1 MAANIKGPPPK
12 AIEDLYEEAS
22 ASVAAETL
30 LSAMGP
36 QLERAFNF
44 RLTQLFTAPPEL
56 GAILDARAQLKA
68 IWDMKKGLTDEMKK
82 GRGAVDVF
90 NKLLLKS
97 A

>member
-1 MAANIKGPPPK
+1 M
-12 AIEDLYEEAS
+12 S
-22 ASVAAETL
+22 
-30 LSAMGP
+30 P

-44 RLTQLFTAPPEL
+44 RLTALFNAPPEL

-68 IWDMKKGLTDEMKK
+68 IWDMKKGLTDEMKR
-82 GRGAVDVF
+82 GRSAVEVF